1 MPTSYLLFLQYKNE
15 CDKLSVP
22 TFLIEYVLIKVVYAT
37 FMRRIKIR
45 EATVLCSFVGCVG
58 SLRALKLTAKHV

>member
-45 EATVLCSFVGCVG
+45 EATVLCSFVGLCGFVT
-58 SLRALKLTAKHV
+58 RAKING